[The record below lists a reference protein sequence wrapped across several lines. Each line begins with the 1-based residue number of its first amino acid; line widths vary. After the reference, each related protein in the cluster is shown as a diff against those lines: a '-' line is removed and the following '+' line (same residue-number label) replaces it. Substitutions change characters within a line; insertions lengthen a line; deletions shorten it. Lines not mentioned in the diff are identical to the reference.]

1 MHAGLLNLGVSG
13 WTNLSILR
21 FRSQAAFKDD
31 NPVCVQKGISGWSHA
46 PTKSN
51 VTFCRC
57 IITCKTPPQWSR
69 DRETLRETYTLKDP
83 DPRVFTK

>member
-1 MHAGLLNLGVSG
+1 MRIRCTVEVYA
-13 WTNLSILR
+13 R
-21 FRSQAAFKDD
+21 KYQRAFARTAYLVRID

-46 PTKSN
+46 IPQSRTSRF
-51 VTFCRC
+51 VA
-57 IITCKTPPQWSR
+57 KTPSQWSR